1 MSAAKARFT
10 VVFATKRLLLKEQ
23 LWSLTNVSSKGVTIM
38 TCAARSAAAR
48 GRARRGARA

>member
-23 LWSLTNVSSKGVTIM
+23 LWSLTNVSSKGVTMVM
-38 TCAARSAAAR
+38 TMMSTSMEKSQTSRFEL
-48 GRARRGARA
+48 